1 MPTMWIRW
9 MATCMATLLAVAATA
24 RADDYVVGGDS
35 EVEFLAK
42 ITASS
47 FTARSEHV
55 SGKVSHDQATS
66 ALSGGELRV
75 KADSF
80 ETGMAMRDAHT
91 RDKYLEA
98 AKFPAIKLVITGG
111 AVAAKAGARG
121 TLEGKFVIKGKERA
135 VKLPVTVKQAA
146 GGKLVVVS
154 KFKLDVRDYGIAQP
168 SFAVVKMEPV
178 IDVTVNLVLK
188 RST

>member
-1 MPTMWIRW
+1 MSM
-9 MATCMATLLAVAATA
+9 CLATLLATAASV
-24 RADDYVVGGDS
+24 RADDYVVDGDS

-47 FTARSEHV
+47 FTAKSEKV
-55 SGKVSHDQATS
+55 SGKVKQDPATS

-75 KADSF
+75 VAGSF
-80 ETGMAMRDAHT
+80 ETGMAMRDTHT

-98 AKFPAIKLVITGG
+98 KKYPTIKLVITGG
-111 AVAAKAGARG
+111 TVPAKAGAKG
-121 TLEGKFVIKGKERA
+121 MLEGKFVIKGKERA
-135 VKLPVTVKQAA
+135 VKLPVTVKEAA

-154 KFKLDVRDYGIAQP
+154 KFKLDIRDYGIAQP

-178 IDVTVNLVLK
+178 IDVTVNLTLK